1 MSEIQLD
8 WRGSIGRGPDG
19 SVTVHGSFKQHN
31 VAVKL
36 IEKSR
41 LRVSDHFEIIR
52 AGCHSNL
59 IRLLHI
65 EHDQRFTYLVMELAS
80 CNLKG
85 YMAGEY
91 QGPAISNTSLLRQV
105 SEGLSYIH
113 SMSGLHRNIK
123 PTNILILHNI
133 SSNNPTTVK
142 LSEFGY
148 DTYSHESWNVV
159 GQRNNE
165 GWVAPEMMQNGIGFP
180 FSAAGDI
187 FALGCIFFLMVTRGD
202 HPFGSLDFSRDHR
215 AIKGDYELAPLIRLN
230 QPLITDFVLKMIDT
244 LPQRRPTIDC
254 ILADNK
260 FWTVLYRSD
269 TSLHELKQQPNF
281 ADAMDSFTSEQYI
294 PK

>member
-1 MSEIQLD
+1 MSLGAHSIFETCAL
-8 WRGSIGRGPDG
+8 GSNPEQTI
-19 SVTVHGSFKQHN
+19 
-31 VAVKL
+31 
-36 IEKSR
+36 
-41 LRVSDHFEIIR
+41 
-52 AGCHSNL
+52 
-59 IRLLHI
+59 
-65 EHDQRFTYLVMELAS
+65 
-80 CNLKG
+80 
-85 YMAGEY
+85 
-91 QGPAISNTSLLRQV
+91 AICCR
-105 SEGLSYIH
+105 
-113 SMSGLHRNIK
+113 
-123 PTNILILHNI
+123 
-133 SSNNPTTVK
+133 
-142 LSEFGY
+142 
-148 DTYSHESWNVV
+148 YSHESWNVV

-294 PK
+294 PKWMISFDPADNIF